1 MTINGQ
7 VFSKSPPH
15 RLSHSAIFS
24 KFRFLRSSHIL
35 MNPLLQ
41 LRQNRKTA
49 NNVSLLMN
57 MVYFLRY
64 SGFSFTAATEN
75 GILALHGAPPAV
87 TRGRK
92 STPFGYAV
100 KNGTRL
106 RGVILQ
112 RRRMTLSMPLK
123 TDPGLVKIILS
134 AP

>member
-64 SGFSFTAATEN
+64 SGFS
-75 GILALHGAPPAV
+75 LLQ
-87 TRGRK
+87 
-92 STPFGYAV
+92 
-100 KNGTRL
+100 
-106 RGVILQ
+106 Q
-112 RRRMTLSMPLK
+112 RRK
-123 TDPGLVKIILS
+123 TASWLFTEHPPQSPVGGNQRHSVMQ
-134 AP
+134 